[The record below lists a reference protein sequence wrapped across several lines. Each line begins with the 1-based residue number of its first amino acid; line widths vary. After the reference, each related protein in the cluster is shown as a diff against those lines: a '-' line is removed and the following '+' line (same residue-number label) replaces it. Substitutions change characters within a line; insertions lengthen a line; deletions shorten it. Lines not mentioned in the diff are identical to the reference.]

1 MKIVSDIIQ
10 PGGAR
15 IKPSNAILQEFT
27 KNCSNLQVNLMTSVL
42 LYVIETEI
50 PPPSKAVII

>member
-1 MKIVSDIIQ
+1 MKVVSDIIQ

-15 IKPSNAILQEFT
+15 IKPSNAVLQEFS
-27 KNCSNLQVNLMTSVL
+27 KNCAHLQENIMASVL

-50 PPPSKAVII
+50 PSPSKAVK